1 VNPSPAFFHLADM
14 SQEAIPF
21 SVANYSEPVAQTS
34 SGGALSDAPLLDAY
48 SQAVVGTAERLSPS
62 VVKIDVAQAG
72 KARSGEP
79 RERQG
84 GGSGFVFTPDGLI
97 LTNSHVVHEA
107 TRIQVSFPDGRRFPA
122 STIGDDPATDLAV
135 VRVDIPNNDAP
146 GLVVAPLGDSQ
157 KLRVGQLAIAIGN
170 PYGFQ
175 YTVTAG
181 VVSALGRSLR
191 SYSGRMIDDVIQTDA
206 SLNPGNSGGPLVT
219 SDGQVVGVNTAT
231 IMGAQGLCFAIGIN
245 TAKFVAGRLLQEG
258 RIRRSYIGVEA
269 QTTPLHRRLV
279 RFYNLPQETGVVVIS
294 VTAGSPGQRAALREG
309 DVIVA
314 LDGKPV
320 AGVDDLH
327 RLLTDARV
335 GISSVLTVL
344 RWTEKLELP
353 IVPEE
358 SQ

>member
-1 VNPSPAFFHLADM
+1 MNEESDVFYPL
-14 SQEAIPF
+14 
-21 SVANYSEPVAQTS
+21 ANYSEPIVQPSRGTALDES
-34 SGGALSDAPLLDAY
+34 SLLDAY
-48 SQAVVGTAERLSPS
+48 SQAVVGAAEKISPS
-62 VVKIDVAQAG
+62 VVKIEVAQAAG
-72 KARSGEP
+72 RSRSGEP

-97 LTNSHVVHEA
+97 LTNSHVVHDA
-107 TRIQVSFPDGRRFPA
+107 RRIYVSLADGRRFPA
-122 STIGDDPATDLAV
+122 HTVGDDPATDLAV
-135 VRVDIPNNDAP
+135 IRIGVPSNDAP
-146 GLVVAPLGDSQ
+146 SLVAAPLGDSQ

-191 SYSGRMIDDVIQTDA
+191 SYSGRLIDDVIQTDA

-219 SDGQVVGVNTAT
+219 SDARVVGVNTAT

-245 TAKFVAGRLLQEG
+245 TAKFVAGRLLHDG

-269 QTTPLHRRLV
+269 QTAPLHRRLV
-279 RFYNLPQETGVVVIS
+279 RFYDLRQESGVFVMS
-294 VTAGSPGQRAALREG
+294 VADGSPAQNAGLREG
-309 DVIVA
+309 DVIIA

-335 GISSVLTVL
+335 GVSSSLTVL
-344 RWTEKLELP
+344 RWTEKLELKV
-353 IVPEE
+353 VPEE
-358 SQ
+358 VRSG